1 MSDFGSL
8 RHRMLNYLIKRIL
21 QGVISIVGASAIIFA
36 ISRLDDPTLLL
47 LPIDATPEMVEN
59 LRQRL
64 GLDLPIVQ
72 QYLIFLGNALQGDFG
87 NSYRWEQPALP
98 LILDRLPATLELA
111 FAGLVFALALAIPF
125 GVLSAVYRDSW
136 FDNFAKLF
144 AMLGQAMPNFWV
156 GLLLILFVS
165 VNLGWL
171 PAFGREGFDSLIMP
185 AIALGWYPVA
195 AMTRMLRSTMLDVL
209 DSDHVRMA
217 RAIGVPNRVVVWKYA
232 LRNAAVPLV
241 TMLGIYFANMLS
253 GAFVV
258 EVIFAWPGM
267 GRMVVEAMFA
277 RDFPLL
283 QVGVLFSAILFVVV
297 NLLVDLSYGVLD
309 PRIRHD

>member
-1 MSDFGSL
+1 
-8 RHRMLNYLIKRIL
+8 MLNYLIKRIL

-87 NSYRWEQPALP
+87 NSYRWEQPALA

>member
-1 MSDFGSL
+1 MF
-8 RHRMLNYLIKRIL
+8 NYVIKRFL
-21 QGVISIVGASAIIFA
+21 QGVISILGASAIIFA

-87 NSYRWEQPALP
+87 NSYRWEQPALH

-217 RAIGVPNRVVVWKYA
+217 RAIGVPNHVVVWKYA

-297 NLLVDLSYGVLD
+297 NLLVDLSYGILD

>member
-1 MSDFGSL
+1 
-8 RHRMLNYLIKRIL
+8 MLNYLIKRIL

-217 RAIGVPNRVVVWKYA
+217 RAIGVPNRAVVWKYA

>member
-1 MSDFGSL
+1 
-8 RHRMLNYLIKRIL
+8 MLNYIIKRLL
-21 QGVISIVGASAIIFA
+21 QGIVSIVGASAIIFA

-47 LPIDATPEMVEN
+47 LPIDATPEVIAN
-59 LRQRL
+59 LRTKL
-64 GLDLPIVQ
+64 GLDLPLVQ
-72 QYLIFLGNALQGDFG
+72 QYFIFVGNALQGDFG
-87 NSYRWEQPALP
+87 NSYRWQSPALP

-111 FAGLVFALALAIPF
+111 TAGLLFALALSIPF

-136 FDNFAKLF
+136 FDKFAKLF

-156 GLLLILFVS
+156 GLLGILFFS
-165 VNLGWL
+165 VQLGWL
-171 PAFGREGFDSLIMP
+171 PAFGRDGFASIVMP

-217 RAIGVPNRVVVWKYA
+217 RAIGVPDRVIVWRYA

-258 EVIFAWPGM
+258 EVIFAWPGI
-267 GRMVVEAMFA
+267 GRMVVEALFA

-297 NLLVDLSYGVLD
+297 NLLVDLSYGILD

>member
-1 MSDFGSL
+1 
-8 RHRMLNYLIKRIL
+8 MLNYLIKRIL
-21 QGVISIVGASAIIFA
+21 QGVISIIGASAIIFA

-87 NSYRWEQPALP
+87 NSYRWEQPALQ

>member
-1 MSDFGSL
+1 MF
-8 RHRMLNYLIKRIL
+8 NYVIKRFL
-21 QGVISIVGASAIIFA
+21 QGVISILGASAIIFA

-87 NSYRWEQPALP
+87 NSYRWEQPALH

-217 RAIGVPNRVVVWKYA
+217 RAIGVPNHVVVWKYA

-241 TMLGIYFANMLS
+241 TMLGIYS

-297 NLLVDLSYGVLD
+297 NLLVDLSYGILD

>member
-1 MSDFGSL
+1 
-8 RHRMLNYLIKRIL
+8 MLNYVIKRLL
-21 QGVISIVGASAIIFA
+21 QGIISIIGASAIIFV
-36 ISRLDDPTLLL
+36 ISRMDDPTLLL
-47 LPIDATPEMVEN
+47 LPIDATPEMVEH
-59 LRQRL
+59 LRKRL
-64 GLDLPIVQ
+64 GLDLPLLQ
-72 QYLIFLGNALQGDFG
+72 QYLIFVSNAVQGDFG

-111 FAGLVFALALAIPF
+111 IAGLVFALALAIPF

-165 VNLGWL
+165 VQLGWL

-217 RAIGVPNRVVVWKYA
+217 RAIGVPNRVVIWKYA

-241 TMLGIYFANMLS
+241 TMMGIYFANMLS

-267 GRMVVEAMFA
+267 GRMVVEALFA
-277 RDFPLL
+277 RDFPLV

>member
-1 MSDFGSL
+1 
-8 RHRMLNYLIKRIL
+8 MLNYLIKRIL

>member
-1 MSDFGSL
+1 
-8 RHRMLNYLIKRIL
+8 MLNYVIKRIL
-21 QGVISIVGASAIIFA
+21 QGLVSILGASAIIFA
-36 ISRLDDPTLLL
+36 ISRIDDPTLLL
-47 LPIDATPEMVEN
+47 LPIDATPEVVEA

-64 GLDLPIVQ
+64 GLDLPLVQ
-72 QYLIFLGNALQGDFG
+72 QYLIFLGDALQGDFG
-87 NSYRWEQPALP
+87 NSYRWERPALP
-98 LILDRLPATLELA
+98 LILERLPATLELA
-111 FAGLVFALALAIPF
+111 IAGLVFALALAIPF

-144 AMLGQAMPNFWV
+144 AMMGQAMPNFWV

-165 VNLGWL
+165 VQLGWL

-217 RAIGVPNRVVVWKYA
+217 RAIGVPNRVVIWKYA

-241 TMLGIYFANMLS
+241 TMMGIYFANMLS

-267 GRMVVEAMFA
+267 GRMVVEALFA

-283 QVGVLFSAILFVVV
+283 QVGVLFSAILFVAV

-309 PRIRHD
+309 PRIRPD

>member
-1 MSDFGSL
+1 
-8 RHRMLNYLIKRIL
+8 MLNYVIKRLL
-21 QGVISIVGASAIIFA
+21 QGIVSIVGASAIIFV
-36 ISRLDDPTLLL
+36 ISRMDDPTLLL
-47 LPIDATPEMVEN
+47 LPIDATPEMVEH
-59 LRQRL
+59 LRKRL
-64 GLDLPIVQ
+64 GLDLPLLQ
-72 QYLIFLGNALQGDFG
+72 QYLIFIGNAVQGDFG

-111 FAGLVFALALAIPF
+111 IAGLVFALALSIPF

-165 VNLGWL
+165 VQLGWL

-217 RAIGVPNRVVVWKYA
+217 RAIGVPNRVVVWRYA

-241 TMLGIYFANMLS
+241 TMMGIYFANMLS

-267 GRMVVEAMFA
+267 GRMVVEALFA
-277 RDFPLL
+277 RDFPLV

>member
-1 MSDFGSL
+1 
-8 RHRMLNYLIKRIL
+8 MLNYIIKRIL
-21 QGVISIVGASAIIFA
+21 QGIVSIIGASAIIFA

-47 LPIDATPEMVEN
+47 LPIDATPEVVQN
-59 LRQRL
+59 LRSKL
-64 GLDLPIVQ
+64 GLDLPLIQ
-72 QYLIFLGNALQGDFG
+72 QYLIFLGDALRGDFG
-87 NSYRWEQPALP
+87 DSYRWQQPALP
-98 LILDRLPATLELA
+98 LILERLPATIELA
-111 FAGLVFALALAIPF
+111 VAGMIFALALAIPF

-156 GLLLILFVS
+156 GLLGILFIS
-165 VNLGWL
+165 VQLGWL
-171 PAFGREGFDSLIMP
+171 PAFGREGFSSIIMP

-209 DSDHVRMA
+209 DSDHVRMS
-217 RAIGVPNRVVVWKYA
+217 RAIGVPNNVVIWKYA

-241 TMLGIYFANMLS
+241 TMMGIYFANMLS

-267 GRMVVEAMFA
+267 GRMVVEALFA
-277 RDFPLL
+277 RDFPLV
-283 QVGVLFSAILFVVV
+283 QVGVLFSAILFVGV

-309 PRIRHD
+309 PRIRHG

>member
-1 MSDFGSL
+1 
-8 RHRMLNYLIKRIL
+8 MLNYIIKRVL
-21 QGVISIVGASAIIFA
+21 QGIVSIIGASAIIFA

-47 LPIDATPEMVEN
+47 LPIDATPEVVEN
-59 LRQRL
+59 LRRQL
-64 GLDLPIVQ
+64 GLDLPLVQ
-72 QYLIFLGNALQGDFG
+72 QYFIFIGDALQGDFG
-87 NSYRWEQPALP
+87 NSYRWQQPALP
-98 LILDRLPATLELA
+98 LILDRLPATLELSI
-111 FAGLVFALALAIPF
+111 AGLVFALALSVPF

-136 FDNFAKLF
+136 FDKVAKLF

-156 GLLLILFVS
+156 GLLGILFFS
-165 VNLGWL
+165 VQLGWL
-171 PAFGREGFDSLIMP
+171 PAFGRDGFASLIMP

-217 RAIGVPNRVVVWKYA
+217 RAIGVPNHVIVWRYA

-241 TMLGIYFANMLS
+241 TMMGIYFANMLS

-258 EVIFAWPGM
+258 EVIFAWPGI
-267 GRMVVEAMFA
+267 GRMVVEALFA

-297 NLLVDLSYGVLD
+297 NLLVDLSYGILD

>member
-1 MSDFGSL
+1 MF
-8 RHRMLNYLIKRIL
+8 NYVIKRFL
-21 QGVISIVGASAIIFA
+21 QGVISILGASAIIFA

-87 NSYRWEQPALP
+87 NSYRWEQPALH

>member
-1 MSDFGSL
+1 
-8 RHRMLNYLIKRIL
+8 MLNYLIKRIL

-87 NSYRWEQPALP
+87 NSYRWEQPALA

-111 FAGLVFALALAIPF
+111 FAGLVFAVALAIPF